1 MAAYAAD
8 RAELAHIRFSAL
20 VVSKSRLFGFV
31 QKLAVQLLDGWRPCS
46 LLA

>member
-8 RAELAHIRFSAL
+8 CAGLAQQGHIRFSAL

-31 QKLAVQLLDGWRPCS
+31 QKLTVQLLDG
-46 LLA
+46 